1 MHIGRGKSQ
10 SLAWRQMG
18 ERTLPF
24 AAGAVFSSIKLIIS
38 IALVL
43 MAASCVAQAQTPAEH
58 LTEVA
63 AELSAIRAISG
74 DEPIWARHIDVSALV
89 GSTRD
94 AVLESLGA
102 PDSCLRELTDECRA
116 RDWWGYFFYYLPPGW
131 RGGGPEL
138 WFQFDSAGV
147 IEQAQWSVSR

>member
-1 MHIGRGKSQ
+1 MRIRALRDISSSFMFGDFSGMKHI
-10 SLAWRQMG
+10 
-18 ERTLPF
+18 TF
-24 AAGAVFSSIKLIIS
+24 T
-38 IALVL
+38 ALVL
-43 MAASCVAQAQTPAEH
+43 LAVSYAAHTQTPTEQ

-63 AELSAIRAISG
+63 AELSAIRAITG
-74 DEPIWARHIDVSALV
+74 EEPIWARHIDVSALV
-89 GSTRD
+89 GSTRE
-94 AVLESLGA
+94 AVLEALGA

-138 WFQFDSAGV
+138 WFEFDSAGV